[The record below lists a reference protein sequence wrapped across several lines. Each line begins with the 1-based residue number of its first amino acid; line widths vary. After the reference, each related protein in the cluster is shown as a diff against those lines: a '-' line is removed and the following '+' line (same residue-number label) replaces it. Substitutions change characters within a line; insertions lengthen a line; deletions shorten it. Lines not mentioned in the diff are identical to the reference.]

1 MSKMS
6 FAPQFFLGQCCHGL
20 SELQGSVEDAASEDP
35 DTTTGSAPVIPVGGN
50 HSEARKFAQE
60 ARHLREKALR
70 AHAQAAARIEE
81 ANNAGRGHDLW
92 TLDLHGLH
100 GSEAVEA
107 VDRR

>member
-1 MSKMS
+1 MS
-6 FAPQFFLGQCCHGL
+6 FAPQCVFGQCCHGL
-20 SELQGSVEDAASEDP
+20 SERQSNCLDAASEGSN
-35 DTTTGSAPVIPVGGN
+35 TTTGSALVIPVGGN
-50 HSEARKFAQE
+50 HSEARKAARE

-81 ANNAGRGHDLW
+81 ANNAGRGHDVW

-100 GSEAVEA
+100 GSEAIEA